1 MSLRFPACRVA
12 GGSCEQ
18 PKRKEPEMAKEKTK
32 ERKEAKERKV
42 KRKQDGV
49 IYITPLKTAHARA
62 GARERRV
69 SAAAC
74 QRGGRA
80 RAAALRQKEQG
91 DGEPLRP
98 RRLRLLLA
106 QAVGKDGACGAFV
119 FPRPEKSQRIFSGLQ
134 TKGETGVGAYSER
147 QLVAVKRVFAHYCRG
162 GMWLAGVQGNRVG
175 RPPQAKPR
183 RGVWQIFD
191 KRRNDE
197 TRARQGTAKA
207 TSAAED
213 AGNAKPLRR

>member
-1 MSLRFPACRVA
+1 MNTDKLSTG
-12 GGSCEQ
+12 GGSPSAALKKREGE
-18 PKRKEPEMAKEKTK
+18 KRKSPL
-32 ERKEAKERKV
+32 
-42 KRKQDGV
+42 
-49 IYITPLKTAHARA
+49 TPLREKGKGKEVKPGAYRTDLFARA
-62 GARERRV
+62 GAHV
-69 SAAAC
+69 
-74 QRGGRA
+74 RG
-80 RAAALRQKEQG
+80 AL
-91 DGEPLRP
+91 L
-98 RRLRLLLA
+98 
-106 QAVGKDGACGAFV
+106 V

-134 TKGETGVGAYSER
+134 TKGKTGVGAHSER